1 VGSQIS
7 IISINKVS
15 GLDFDQTM
23 SVNEQLLVTTCPCIL
38 SSRMADCG
46 RDGRVRGAA
55 QSVTYYRII

>member
-46 RDGRVRGAA
+46 RDGRV
-55 QSVTYYRII
+55 